1 MSTNTLLETPYF
13 FVSSCNLECERITH
27 LLVEVVFAVEVDL
40 EVDLAEE
47 VVVVLLSS
55 LLVEEELALVVLV
68 LAEEELDF
76 VVVVTP

>member
-1 MSTNTLLETPYF
+1 MSTNTLLEIPYF
-13 FVSSCNLECERITH
+13 FVSSCNLERERITH

-68 LAEEELDF
+68 LAEEELDL